1 MEKHTV
7 SRLIGAPPGYVG
19 FDQGGLLTEAI
30 TRNPHSVLLLDE
42 IEKAHPDLFNILLQV
57 LEDGILTD
65 SLGNVIDFK
74 NVILIMTSNIGARF
88 IQKRGHLGFQSSA
101 RSEKEAVDDG
111 VMQAVKQ
118 TFNPE
123 FVNRL
128 DEIIIFEPLTDSDL
142 FEVVGLLIGQLNRTL
157 IRRKLQV
164 QMTET
169 AKRWLVEKTCSDRTY
184 GARPLRRALQKYVE
198 DPLSEALIGGR
209 FSEASVIEVY
219 LDEDNSL
226 QYRPVELE
234 ELGDALLV
242 R

>member
-1 MEKHTV
+1 
-7 SRLIGAPPGYVG
+7 
-19 FDQGGLLTEAI
+19 
-30 TRNPHSVLLLDE
+30 
-42 IEKAHPDLFNILLQV
+42 LQV

-219 LDEDNSL
+219 LDEGNSL